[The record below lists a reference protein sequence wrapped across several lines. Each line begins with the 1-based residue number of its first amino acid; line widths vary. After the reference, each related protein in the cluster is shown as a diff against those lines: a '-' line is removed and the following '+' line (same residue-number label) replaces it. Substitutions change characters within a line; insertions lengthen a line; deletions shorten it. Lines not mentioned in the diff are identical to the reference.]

1 MATRCT
7 SPIESFADKGDAA
20 VAASDLLTPL
30 ATAGWRARSGEPS
43 LRSENSADV
52 ILAEGLEGYL
62 RSLVP
67 EPDPVLAEMVAHGER
82 DGIPIVYPET
92 GLLLEVLVAA
102 VRVRGRPSRSGTAI
116 GVSTLHIARALG
128 EGGSVVSFEVDAGRQ
143 EAARGYLER
152 AGLADRA
159 DLRLQDGAEGLEA
172 LTGPFDFAFLDA
184 FKDDYARHLALV
196 VPLLRPGG
204 AVAIDNVL
212 LSGMV
217 ASSAGRRPLVR
228 GRCAQ
233 DAGVQC
239 RSDS

>member
-1 MATRCT
+1 M
-7 SPIESFADKGDAA
+7 
-20 VAASDLLTPL
+20 
-30 ATAGWRARSGEPS
+30 
-43 LRSENSADV
+43 
-52 ILAEGLEGYL
+52 ILAEGLESYL

-92 GLLLEVLVAA
+92 GLLLEVLVALCGARTA
-102 VRVRGRPSRSGTAI
+102 VEVGTAI

-128 EGGSVVSFEVDAGRQ
+128 PGGSVISFEVDAGRQ

-152 AGLADRA
+152 AGARPIA
-159 DLRLQDGAEGLEA
+159 PTCACRTAPKGSKRS
-172 LTGPFDFAFLDA
+172 TGPFDFAFLDA
-184 FKDDYARHLALV
+184 FKADYARHLALV

-217 ASSAGRRPLVR
+217 ATSSAAGHWSEEDVLRMRELNADLIADQGLAATVLPVGDGVAVAVRR
-228 GRCAQ
+228 
-233 DAGVQC
+233 
-239 RSDS
+239 

>member
-1 MATRCT
+1 M
-7 SPIESFADKGDAA
+7 
-20 VAASDLLTPL
+20 
-30 ATAGWRARSGEPS
+30 
-43 LRSENSADV
+43 
-52 ILAEGLEGYL
+52 ILAEGLESYL

-92 GLLLEVLVAA
+92 GLLLEVLVALCGARTA
-102 VRVRGRPSRSGTAI
+102 VEVGTAI

-128 EGGSVVSFEVDAGRQ
+128 PGGSVISFEVDAGRQ

-152 AGLADRA
+152 AGLTDRA

-184 FKDDYARHLALV
+184 FKADYARHLALV

-217 ASSAGRRPLVR
+217 ATSTAAGHWSEEDVLRMRELNADLIADQGLAATVLPVGDGVAVAVRR
-228 GRCAQ
+228 
-233 DAGVQC
+233 
-239 RSDS
+239 

>member
-1 MATRCT
+1 M
-7 SPIESFADKGDAA
+7 
-20 VAASDLLTPL
+20 
-30 ATAGWRARSGEPS
+30 
-43 LRSENSADV
+43 
-52 ILAEGLEGYL
+52 ILAEGLESYL

-92 GLLLEVLVAA
+92 GLLLEVLVELCGARTA
-102 VRVRGRPSRSGTAI
+102 VEVGTAI

-128 EGGSVVSFEVDAGRQ
+128 PGGSVISFEVDAGRQ
-143 EAARGYLER
+143 DAARGYLER

-217 ASSAGRRPLVR
+217 ATSSAAGHWSEEDVLRMRELNADLIADQGLAATVLPVGDGVAVAVRR
-228 GRCAQ
+228 
-233 DAGVQC
+233 
-239 RSDS
+239 

>member
-1 MATRCT
+1 
-7 SPIESFADKGDAA
+7 
-20 VAASDLLTPL
+20 
-30 ATAGWRARSGEPS
+30 
-43 LRSENSADV
+43 V
-52 ILAEGLEGYL
+52 ILAEGLESYL

-92 GLLLEVLVAA
+92 GLLLEVLVALCGARTA
-102 VRVRGRPSRSGTAI
+102 VEVGTAI

-128 EGGSVVSFEVDAGRQ
+128 PGGSVISFEVDAGRQ

-159 DLRLQDGAEGLEA
+159 ELRLQDGAEGLEA

-184 FKDDYARHLALV
+184 FKADYARHLALV

-217 ASSAGRRPLVR
+217 ATSTAAGHWSEEDVLRMRELNADLIADQGLAATVVPVGDGVAVAVRR
-228 GRCAQ
+228 
-233 DAGVQC
+233 
-239 RSDS
+239 

>member
-1 MATRCT
+1 
-7 SPIESFADKGDAA
+7 
-20 VAASDLLTPL
+20 
-30 ATAGWRARSGEPS
+30 
-43 LRSENSADV
+43 V
-52 ILAEGLEGYL
+52 ILAEGLESYL

-92 GLLLEVLVAA
+92 GLLLEVLVALCGARTA
-102 VRVRGRPSRSGTAI
+102 VEVGTAI

-128 EGGSVVSFEVDAGRQ
+128 PGGSVISFEVDAGRQ

-184 FKDDYARHLALV
+184 FKADYARHLALV

-217 ASSAGRRPLVR
+217 ATSTAAGHWSEEDVLRMRELNADLIADQGLAATVVPVGDGVAVAVRR
-228 GRCAQ
+228 
-233 DAGVQC
+233 
-239 RSDS
+239 

>member
-1 MATRCT
+1 M
-7 SPIESFADKGDAA
+7 
-20 VAASDLLTPL
+20 
-30 ATAGWRARSGEPS
+30 
-43 LRSENSADV
+43 
-52 ILAEGLEGYL
+52 ILAEGLESYL

-92 GLLLEVLVAA
+92 GLLLEVLVALCGARTA
-102 VRVRGRPSRSGTAI
+102 VEVGTAI

-128 EGGSVVSFEVDAGRQ
+128 PGGSVISFEVDAGRQ

-184 FKDDYARHLALV
+184 FKADYARHLALV

-217 ASSAGRRPLVR
+217 ATSTAAGHWSEEDVLRMRELNADLIADQGLAATVLPVGDGVAVAVRR
-228 GRCAQ
+228 
-233 DAGVQC
+233 
-239 RSDS
+239 